1 MWSLVELVV
10 DAAIWTDIAKG
21 FAEASPAR
29 RVVWLLELI
38 GTGVLVIYLFGAWS
52 EWGALAVI
60 VVVVT
65 LDFAVG
71 KLIGARRDSDEGE
84 AERVLSP
91 EEIRVRAAA
100 ERAERELALRGTHPL
115 GHPGGGGRL
124 SD

>member
-1 MWSLVELVV
+1 MWSLLHLIL

-29 RVVWLLELI
+29 RVVLVLELI
-38 GTGVLVIYLFGAWS
+38 GTGLLVIYLFGEWS
-52 EWGALAVI
+52 EWSAPAVI
-60 VVVVT
+60 VVVVS
-65 LDFAVG
+65 LDVAIG
-71 KLIGARRDSDEGE
+71 KLIGIQRESDEVE